1 MDKRL
6 LMITLLAL
14 LFSGTATG
22 QGTGLVRETPAARS
36 GTAEIRDRGAAF
48 HLRGVLI
55 SQSGRSALINDRL
68 TREGDTVAG
77 AEILAIEEGSVRIL
91 VGSRELSVPVGARAF
106 SGRLVGPA
114 IQITRTRTRSTKPAE
129 SRLADSRNVAKPEA
143 ANIESKFVPETR
155 SHRVQRGETLASIA
169 QRYRNDSIA
178 LEPFIM
184 AVFDA
189 NPRAFNGN
197 INLMFEN
204 ALLQLPDAAA
214 IGRYTRASARQD
226 IRRHMAEWRN
236 GSQQQHPAPARFA
249 AGKHGPVLSGETLSA
264 IALSVAPDGVTS
276 NQMMMALF
284 EANPDAFAGN
294 INLLRKGA
302 VLHIPDVGRVLQTA
316 ADAATAEVERHTAA
330 WRDGRELQARL
341 KPVVI
346 PTAATK
352 PARTYT
358 ARH

>member
-6 LMITLLAL
+6 LLITLFAA
-14 LFSGTATG
+14 LFSGAATG
-22 QGTGLVRETPAARS
+22 QGTGLVREAGTRNS
-36 GTAEIRDRGAAF
+36 TAEIRDRGTAF

-106 SGRLVGPA
+106 SGRLAGPA
-114 IQITRTRTRSTKPAE
+114 IQITRTRPQSQRPANLMVAEDRS
-129 SRLADSRNVAKPEA
+129 DAKREA
-143 ANIESKFVPETR
+143 ADIEAEFVPETR

-169 QRYRNDSIA
+169 QRYRKGSTA
-178 LEPFIM
+178 LEPFMM

-214 IGRYTRASARQD
+214 IGRHTRASARQD
-226 IRRHMAEWRN
+226 IRKHMAEWRN
-236 GSQQQHPAPARFA
+236 DSREPHRPPVSVA
-249 AGKHGPVLSGETLSA
+249 AGKHGPVQSGETLSA

-276 NQMMMALF
+276 NQMMMALY
-284 EANPDAFAGN
+284 EANPGAFAGN

-302 VLHIPDVGRVLQTA
+302 VLRIPGIDKILLTRP
-316 ADAATAEVERHTAA
+316 DAATAEVERHTSA
-330 WRDGRELQARL
+330 WRDGRALQARV
-341 KPVVI
+341 KPTVI
-346 PTAATK
+346 PTAAVQPIQAN
-352 PARTYT
+352 PAL
-358 ARH
+358 H